1 MSKPPLL
8 SRISL
13 RQAAYAA
20 ACAVILSIAFSIV
33 EIGADYL
40 EHEQEQQRA
49 VEQVLQTLY
58 EPALLAAYELNE
70 RNARNVVDSALVHPA
85 AYEARLLTDFGEVL
99 AAKSRSQGQ
108 QRLAGLLARALPTR
122 HSHVQDLVLP
132 ESGKLIGRL
141 EVSLDSAAVNEP
153 FLRRAVAIVALEF
166 LRNLILALLL
176 GVVVYVSLTRPLVAI
191 SRRVARADPAQPRS
205 AVVGDIRR
213 DDEIGDLV
221 TALNRF
227 FASSQQHLGER
238 DAAHAALRESEER
251 YRQIIE
257 TTDEGVWLIDADN
270 KTRFVNAQ
278 MAAMLGCRVEDML
291 GRSMFEFMDE
301 AGRAIAAVNVERRRA
316 GIRERYE
323 FRFLRRDG
331 SPLWT
336 ELSAGPVVGTDGEYR
351 GALAMVT
358 DISDRKRTEEQL
370 RLANEKLIASVA
382 QLQTRERAM
391 TLVGQMNDVLQSCH
405 SFEESFQVIER
416 AAHELFAPQGGCLAV
431 LGPSGTYLETVA
443 RWGSGCAVESVFPLS
458 DCWAIRRGRSH
469 QVCDPA
475 GEPVC
480 SHFTTAPMAGYVCI
494 PLVVRGELLGLLH
507 LATAPEADD
516 VAESSRRRLVDMF
529 SEAIKLGL
537 SNLKLRDALRRQATH
552 DLVTGLFNR
561 HYLDETLPRE
571 LHRAHREAIPIC
583 VVMVDIDHFKRFN
596 DSHGHDAG
604 DLVLRQVGNILDAS
618 LRKSDIACRFG
629 GEEFACIL
637 PDSTLADARERFEQI
652 SREIGSLRLKMGERV
667 LDPVTVSVGI
677 AQAPEHGDTADELL
691 HAADMALYEAKQAGR
706 NRIVD
711 YKKRPRHGKATEI
724 AGTG

>member
-1 MSKPPLL
+1 MSKSAPL

-20 ACAVILSIAFSIV
+20 VCAVILSIVFSAV

-40 EHEQEQQRA
+40 EHDQEQQRA

-70 RNARNVVDSALVHPA
+70 RSARNVVDSALVHPA

-99 AAKSRSQGQ
+99 AAKSRNQGES
-108 QRLAGLLARALPTR
+108 RLAGLLARALHTR

-132 ESGKLIGRL
+132 DGGKLIGRL
-141 EVSLDSAAVNEP
+141 EVSVDSAAANEP
-153 FLRRAVAIVALEF
+153 FFRRAISIVALEF
-166 LRNLILALLL
+166 LRNLILASLL
-176 GVVVYVSLTRPLVAI
+176 GVLVYFTLTRPLVAI
-191 SRRVARADPAQPRS
+191 SRRVADADPAQPQS
-205 AVVGDIRR
+205 GVVDGIRR
-213 DDEIGDLV
+213 NDEIGDLV
-221 TALNRF
+221 AALNRF
-227 FASSQQHLGER
+227 FASSQKHLSER
-238 DAAHAALRESEER
+238 DAAHGALRESEQR
-251 YRQIIE
+251 YRQIVE
-257 TTDEGVWLIDADN
+257 TTDEGVWLIDAEN

-301 AGRAIAAVNVERRRA
+301 EGRAIAARNVERRRA

-331 SPLWT
+331 SLLWT
-336 ELSAGPVVGTDGEYR
+336 ELSAGPIAGEGGEYR

-358 DISDRKRTEEQL
+358 DISARKRTEEQL
-370 RLANEKLIASVA
+370 RLANEKLTASVA

-431 LGPSGTYLETVA
+431 LGPSATYLETVA
-443 RWGSGCAVESVFPLS
+443 RWGADCAVESVFPLS
-458 DCWAIRRGRSH
+458 DCWAIRRGRTH
-469 QVCDPA
+469 QVCDPT

-480 SHFTTAPMAGYVCI
+480 SHFTAAPAAGYACI

-507 LATAPEADD
+507 LATAPQTDD
-516 VAESSRRRLVDMF
+516 AAESSRRRLVDMF

-552 DLVTGLFNR
+552 DVVTGLFNR

-583 VVMVDIDHFKRFN
+583 VVMVDIDHFKHFN
-596 DSHGHDAG
+596 DTHGHDAG
-604 DLVLRQVGNILDAS
+604 DLVLRHVGNVLDTS

-652 SREIGSLRLKMGERV
+652 SREIAGLRLTMGERL

-677 AQAPEHGDTADELL
+677 AQAPEHGETADELL
-691 HAADMALYEAKQAGR
+691 HAADMALYEAKQTGR
-706 NRIVD
+706 NRIVE
-711 YKKRPRHGKATEI
+711 YTKRLRRGNATET
-724 AGTG
+724 AGAG